1 MCVKV
6 IARQNSDIFLRHS
19 VVLKIWG
26 GTHPGIYP
34 VTKTS

>member
-26 GTHPGIYP
+26 ERTP
-34 VTKTS
+34 VTKTP

>member
-26 GTHPGIYP
+26 GERTPEF
-34 VTKTS
+34 TL